1 MSDKFG
7 EGRDPYLYP
16 GLNVMRNRLGIHQAQ
31 RLAQA
36 AYEMTALRAAT
47 IELGPLIRG
56 LPHLCAIHRQ
66 LYQDIFDWA
75 GQLREVDIY
84 QGDTRFCHFAYIEKE
99 GNALMQDLEEEG
111 YLVGLAHEK
120 FVERLAHYYC
130 EINVLH
136 PFRLGSGLA
145 QRIFFEQLAL
155 HAGYALSWQGIA
167 VETWKQANQSG
178 AMGDLSA
185 LQAIFQKAISA
196 KLAKLSKIVRFY
208 SPGAAMILLIDNYDS
223 FTWNLYQ
230 YFCELG
236 AEVQVRRND
245 ALTLAHIDA
254 LNPQKIV
261 ISPGPCTP
269 NDAGISLAVIR
280 HYAGRIPMLGVCLGH
295 QAMAQAFGASVVR
308 AAKVMH
314 GKTSPV
320 THNGQ
325 GVFRG
330 LPSPLTVTRYHSLIV
345 DPATL
350 PECFEITAWSET
362 QEIMGIRHREWD
374 LEGVQFHPESIL
386 SEQGHALL
394 KNFLRR

>member
-7 EGRDPYLYP
+7 EGRDLYLYP

-36 AYEMTALRAAT
+36 VYEMTALRAAT
-47 IELGPLIRG
+47 IELGPLVRG

-185 LQAIFQKAISA
+185 LRAIFQKAISEA
-196 KLAKLSKIVRFY
+196 R
-208 SPGAAMILLIDNYDS
+208 
-223 FTWNLYQ
+223 
-230 YFCELG
+230 
-236 AEVQVRRND
+236 
-245 ALTLAHIDA
+245 
-254 LNPQKIV
+254 
-261 ISPGPCTP
+261 
-269 NDAGISLAVIR
+269 
-280 HYAGRIPMLGVCLGH
+280 
-295 QAMAQAFGASVVR
+295 
-308 AAKVMH
+308 
-314 GKTSPV
+314 
-320 THNGQ
+320 
-325 GVFRG
+325 
-330 LPSPLTVTRYHSLIV
+330 
-345 DPATL
+345 
-350 PECFEITAWSET
+350 ET
-362 QEIMGIRHREWD
+362 E
-374 LEGVQFHPESIL
+374 
-386 SEQGHALL
+386 
-394 KNFLRR
+394 

>member
-16 GLNVMRNRLGIHQAQ
+16 GLNVMRNRLGIHLFFFKQKT
-31 RLAQA
+31 

-47 IELGPLIRG
+47 IELGPLVRG

-185 LQAIFQKAISA
+185 LQAIFQKAISEA
-196 KLAKLSKIVRFY
+196 R
-208 SPGAAMILLIDNYDS
+208 
-223 FTWNLYQ
+223 
-230 YFCELG
+230 
-236 AEVQVRRND
+236 
-245 ALTLAHIDA
+245 
-254 LNPQKIV
+254 
-261 ISPGPCTP
+261 
-269 NDAGISLAVIR
+269 
-280 HYAGRIPMLGVCLGH
+280 
-295 QAMAQAFGASVVR
+295 
-308 AAKVMH
+308 
-314 GKTSPV
+314 
-320 THNGQ
+320 
-325 GVFRG
+325 
-330 LPSPLTVTRYHSLIV
+330 
-345 DPATL
+345 
-350 PECFEITAWSET
+350 ET
-362 QEIMGIRHREWD
+362 E
-374 LEGVQFHPESIL
+374 
-386 SEQGHALL
+386 
-394 KNFLRR
+394 

>member
-16 GLNVMRNRLGIHQAQ
+16 GLNVMRNRLGIHLFFFKQKT
-31 RLAQA
+31 

-47 IELGPLIRG
+47 IELGPLVRG

-111 YLVGLAHEK
+111 YLVGLTHEK

-167 VETWKQANQSG
+167 VETWNQANQSG

-185 LQAIFQKAISA
+185 LRAIFQKAISEA
-196 KLAKLSKIVRFY
+196 R
-208 SPGAAMILLIDNYDS
+208 
-223 FTWNLYQ
+223 
-230 YFCELG
+230 
-236 AEVQVRRND
+236 
-245 ALTLAHIDA
+245 
-254 LNPQKIV
+254 
-261 ISPGPCTP
+261 
-269 NDAGISLAVIR
+269 
-280 HYAGRIPMLGVCLGH
+280 
-295 QAMAQAFGASVVR
+295 
-308 AAKVMH
+308 
-314 GKTSPV
+314 
-320 THNGQ
+320 
-325 GVFRG
+325 
-330 LPSPLTVTRYHSLIV
+330 
-345 DPATL
+345 
-350 PECFEITAWSET
+350 ET
-362 QEIMGIRHREWD
+362 E
-374 LEGVQFHPESIL
+374 
-386 SEQGHALL
+386 
-394 KNFLRR
+394 

>member
-16 GLNVMRNRLGIHQAQ
+16 GLNVMRNRLGIHFFFFKQKT
-31 RLAQA
+31 

-47 IELGPLIRG
+47 IELGPLVRG

-136 PFRLGSGLA
+136 PFRFGSGLA

-185 LQAIFQKAISA
+185 LWAIFQKAISEA
-196 KLAKLSKIVRFY
+196 R
-208 SPGAAMILLIDNYDS
+208 
-223 FTWNLYQ
+223 
-230 YFCELG
+230 
-236 AEVQVRRND
+236 
-245 ALTLAHIDA
+245 
-254 LNPQKIV
+254 
-261 ISPGPCTP
+261 
-269 NDAGISLAVIR
+269 
-280 HYAGRIPMLGVCLGH
+280 
-295 QAMAQAFGASVVR
+295 
-308 AAKVMH
+308 
-314 GKTSPV
+314 
-320 THNGQ
+320 
-325 GVFRG
+325 
-330 LPSPLTVTRYHSLIV
+330 
-345 DPATL
+345 
-350 PECFEITAWSET
+350 ET
-362 QEIMGIRHREWD
+362 E
-374 LEGVQFHPESIL
+374 
-386 SEQGHALL
+386 
-394 KNFLRR
+394 

>member
-16 GLNVMRNRLGIHQAQ
+16 GLNVMRNRLGINQAQ

-130 EINVLH
+130 EINMLH

-167 VETWKQANQSG
+167 VDTWKQANQSG

-185 LQAIFQKAISA
+185 LRAIFQKAISEA
-196 KLAKLSKIVRFY
+196 R
-208 SPGAAMILLIDNYDS
+208 
-223 FTWNLYQ
+223 
-230 YFCELG
+230 
-236 AEVQVRRND
+236 
-245 ALTLAHIDA
+245 
-254 LNPQKIV
+254 
-261 ISPGPCTP
+261 
-269 NDAGISLAVIR
+269 
-280 HYAGRIPMLGVCLGH
+280 
-295 QAMAQAFGASVVR
+295 
-308 AAKVMH
+308 
-314 GKTSPV
+314 
-320 THNGQ
+320 
-325 GVFRG
+325 
-330 LPSPLTVTRYHSLIV
+330 
-345 DPATL
+345 
-350 PECFEITAWSET
+350 ET
-362 QEIMGIRHREWD
+362 E
-374 LEGVQFHPESIL
+374 
-386 SEQGHALL
+386 
-394 KNFLRR
+394 